1 MKRKRLSNMQPLE
14 IVIIGA
20 SFAGLS
26 SALTLKKLNTNTRVT
41 IIDRQETVGFIPSSI
56 NRVLKGRASQLTEK
70 NLRTQQQLDDA
81 GIELF
86 LG

>member
-1 MKRKRLSNMQPLE
+1 MQPLE

-26 SALTLKKLNTNTRVT
+26 SALTVKKLNPNTRVT